1 MLKLLNTKLLL
12 AILATLAIIASAA
25 IYQRYEA
32 AKTAAAVER
41 QRQYDEA
48 FRKRV
53 EEDKRK
59 HSSAA
64 GNEGKT
70 WKTYIP

>member
-1 MLKLLNTKLLL
+1 MFKLLNMKLLL
-12 AILATLAIIASAA
+12 AILATLAVLASAA
-25 IYQRYEA
+25 IYQRHEVAKAEA
-32 AKTAAAVER
+32 AAER
-41 QRQYDEA
+41 QKQYDDA

-64 GNEGKT
+64 GNESKT
-70 WKTYIP
+70 WNTYIP